1 MMNIPNFIPV
11 RQIFPDR
18 PGVDLSV
25 AIPTCMEVFRSKIS
39 PGSRIAIGVGSR
51 GITGYREQILEVLRT
66 IRDSGAEPFLFPAM
80 GSHGG
85 GTASGQREVL
95 ASYGITEANMGC
107 EIRCSMDVE
116 EIGKTTSGVEV
127 ACSSEVLRA
136 DGILLINRIKPHT
149 DFFGT
154 LGSGLVKMSVVG
166 LGKQVGATRFHLAAM
181 QFGYQESLQAIA
193 EHMFRNT
200 PLLGGVAILERED
213 HQTAEVH
220 GIPAEDLLQREPEL
234 LQKAR
239 SMMPTLP
246 FETIDLLIIDEIGKN
261 ISGAG
266 MDPNITQRSIHGYSS
281 LPIPPDERRPFVKRI
296 YVRDLT
302 DETHGNGIGI
312 GMADA
317 ISDRLLSK
325 LDREK
330 TFRNALTALTPQ
342 SAKMPIDFKKDSL
355 AIQAMLDSLPI
366 VGGPGEAKVVR
377 IKNTLELT
385 ELTVTQNLFAEA
397 TRAGRIVASQ
407 HVWPSLV

>member
-18 PGVDLSV
+18 PGVDVSV
-25 AIPTCMEVFRSKIS
+25 AIPRCMEEFRSKIS

-51 GITGYREQILEVLRT
+51 GITGYREQILKLLKT
-66 IRDSGAEPFLFPAM
+66 IRESGAEPFLFPAM

-85 GTASGQREVL
+85 GTESGQREVL
-95 ASYGITEANMGC
+95 ASYGITETNMGC
-107 EIRCSMDVE
+107 EIRCSMSVE
-116 EIGKTTSGVEV
+116 EIGKTPSGIEV
-127 ACSSEVLRA
+127 ACSSEALRA
-136 DGILLINRIKPHT
+136 HGILLINRIKPHT

-193 EHMFRNT
+193 EHMLRNT
-200 PLLGGVAILERED
+200 PLLGGIAILERED

-220 GIPAEDLLQREPEL
+220 GIPAEDLLEREPEL

-239 SMMPTLP
+239 AMMPTLP

-266 MDPNITQRSIHGYSS
+266 MDPNITHRSIHGYSS
-281 LPIPPDERRPFVKRI
+281 LPIPPDERRPFIKRI

-317 ISDRLLSK
+317 ISERLLSK

-342 SAKMPIDFKKDSL
+342 SAKIPIVFKTDL
-355 AIQAMLDSLPI
+355 AAIRAMLESLPLSDRT
-366 VGGPGEAKVVR
+366 GGPRIVR

-385 ELTVTQNLFAEA
+385 ELAITGPLFEELRG
-397 TRAGRIVASQ
+397 TGRLRESDCE
-407 HVWPSLV
+407 WPDLA

>member
-1 MMNIPNFIPV
+1 MMNIPNLIPV

-107 EIRCSMDVE
+107 EIHCSMDVE

-127 ACSSEVLRA
+127 ACSSEALRA

-181 QFGYQESLQAIA
+181 HFGYQESLQAIA
-193 EHMFRNT
+193 EHMLRNT
-200 PLLGGVAILERED
+200 PLLGGIAILERED

-220 GIPAEDLLQREPEL
+220 GIPAEGLFEREPEL

-239 SMMPTLP
+239 AMMPTLP

-266 MDPNITQRSIHGYSS
+266 MDPNITHRSIHGYSS
-281 LPIPPDERRPFVKRI
+281 LPIPPDERRPFIKRI

-317 ISDRLLSK
+317 ISERLLSK
-325 LDREK
+325 LDQEK

-342 SAKMPIDFKKDSL
+342 SAKIPIVFKTDL
-355 AIQAMLDSLPI
+355 AAIRAMLESLPLSDRT
-366 VGGPGEAKVVR
+366 GGLRIVR

-385 ELTVTQNLFAEA
+385 ELAITGPLFEELRG
-397 TRAGRIVASQ
+397 TGRLRESDCE
-407 HVWPSLV
+407 WPGLA